1 LKIESVR
8 IQNFRP
14 IKDLT
19 VPLGDYTC
27 LVGPNGGGKS
37 TILTALSIFFRY
49 STDAVT
55 NLLALDEEDFHKRHT
70 SEPIRITVTFSD
82 LSVEAQAD
90 FANYYR
96 QGKLTVSAVA
106 RWDPASR
113 TAPVQQFGQRFAMAP
128 FAPFFKAEG
137 DGAKVDELR
146 KLYAEIKLSYPSLP
160 PPGTKV
166 AMIEALRQYEDAH
179 PAECTPL
186 ESGDQFY
193 GFGAKGKN
201 LLEKHLQWVFV
212 PAVKDAS
219 SEQLEAKRTAL
230 GQILERTVRSKMSFD
245 KPLQDLRDD
254 AFKKYKELLESYDK
268 SLEDL
273 ARSLTTKLRDWA
285 HAGTRVRLWWQSDSS
300 KVSVSEPVAEILA
313 GEGVFEG
320 HLPRFGHG
328 FQRSFLLALLQE
340 LASGDTIKGPTLVLA
355 CEEPELYQ
363 HPPQIRHL
371 TSVFGDLTS
380 QGTQVIVCT
389 HSPLLV
395 RGEQFEEVRFV
406 TRDPES
412 GESVVKFQTF
422 DSVGNTIAQAGG
434 KKPLKPAGTA
444 LKVSQALQPT
454 INEMFFT
461 SILVLVEGLE
471 DMAYISTYL
480 VLTNLW
486 QEFRRLGLHIVIC
499 HGKNSMTLPL
509 AIANSFGIPT
519 FVVFDA
525 DTDRCD
531 EPDRKARH
539 ERENRILLNLCGLG
553 KEPELPK
560 DTIWSDT
567 AVLWK
572 ENIGAAVAGDFGKA
586 EWEELGNHVKA
597 AHDIGDV
604 ADIHKSF
611 SYIHWLLTDA
621 WDGGKKSPTLERLCK
636 AIVAFGRT
644 RSAPGRA
651 AAN

>member
-19 VPLGDYTC
+19 VPLGEYTC

-55 NLLALDEEDFHKRHT
+55 NLLALDEEDFHKRDT

-96 QGKLTVSAVA
+96 QGKLIVSAVA
-106 RWDPASR
+106 RWDSASR

-128 FAPFFKAEG
+128 FAPFFEAEG

-146 KLYAEIKLSYPSLP
+146 KLCAEVKLSCPSLP

-300 KVSVSEPVAEILA
+300 
-313 GEGVFEG
+313 
-320 HLPRFGHG
+320 
-328 FQRSFLLALLQE
+328 
-340 LASGDTIKGPTLVLA
+340 
-355 CEEPELYQ
+355 
-363 HPPQIRHL
+363 
-371 TSVFGDLTS
+371 
-380 QGTQVIVCT
+380 
-389 HSPLLV
+389 
-395 RGEQFEEVRFV
+395 
-406 TRDPES
+406 
-412 GESVVKFQTF
+412 
-422 DSVGNTIAQAGG
+422 
-434 KKPLKPAGTA
+434 
-444 LKVSQALQPT
+444 
-454 INEMFFT
+454 
-461 SILVLVEGLE
+461 
-471 DMAYISTYL
+471 
-480 VLTNLW
+480 
-486 QEFRRLGLHIVIC
+486 
-499 HGKNSMTLPL
+499 
-509 AIANSFGIPT
+509 
-519 FVVFDA
+519 
-525 DTDRCD
+525 
-531 EPDRKARH
+531 
-539 ERENRILLNLCGLG
+539 
-553 KEPELPK
+553 
-560 DTIWSDT
+560 
-567 AVLWK
+567 
-572 ENIGAAVAGDFGKA
+572 
-586 EWEELGNHVKA
+586 
-597 AHDIGDV
+597 
-604 ADIHKSF
+604 
-611 SYIHWLLTDA
+611 
-621 WDGGKKSPTLERLCK
+621 
-636 AIVAFGRT
+636 
-644 RSAPGRA
+644 
-651 AAN
+651 